1 MANKTSYDIKMSRQL
16 LTFLQDTEQA
26 DANRFTKLDA
36 YIHLLESAADE
47 SGEVKISGESMPLS
61 KGQLVT
67 SFSELAEVW
76 NWHRGNVRMFIQSLL
91 DLGALTTERISKKLI
106 ITLPILFEGEASPVR
121 LLDREERGLLRF
133 ILGIA
138 SVDEFF
144 DFFDRAMNEAES
156 SLSESPSDTEI
167 PERSAIAVGNRLRKL
182 LDHLVLH
189 ASDFA
194 SGTPEL
200 HEALHH
206 MFAVECNCD
215 LMLFFSLLSFGGIS
229 NIMESTGD
237 TTPVQLSD
245 EARNDLRIIVRHY
258 SKWLGHE
265 KSSAEPDIHQGS
277 D

>member
-26 DANRFTKLDA
+26 DANRFSKLDA
-36 YIHLLESAADE
+36 FIHLLESAADE
-47 SGEVKISGESMPLS
+47 SGEVKISGDSLPLS
-61 KGQLVT
+61 KGQLVS

-76 NWHRGNVRMFIQSLL
+76 NWHRGNVRMFIQSLIN
-91 DLGALTTERISKKLI
+91 LGAVTTERVSKKLI
-106 ITLPILFEGEASPVR
+106 ITLPLLFEGEASPVR

-133 ILGIA
+133 ILGIS

-144 DFFDRAMNEAES
+144 DFFDEAMNEAES
-156 SLSESPSDTEI
+156 SLSESSSDTEI
-167 PERSAIAVGNRLRKL
+167 PERTAVAIGNRLRKL

-189 ASDFA
+189 TSDFA

-206 MFAVECNCD
+206 LFAIECNCD
-215 LMLFFSLLSFGGIS
+215 LMLFFSLLSFGSIA
-229 NIMESTGD
+229 NIMKSSGAN
-237 TTPVQLSD
+237 TPIQFSD
-245 EARNDLRIIVRHY
+245 EARNDLRIIVAHY
-258 SKWLGHE
+258 AEWLGRE
-265 KSSAEPDIHQGS
+265 KSPEASGISPSS

>member
-26 DANRFTKLDA
+26 DANRFTKFDA
-36 YIHLLESAADE
+36 FIHLLESAADE
-47 SGEVKISGESMPLS
+47 SGEVKISGDSMPLS
-61 KGQLVT
+61 KGQLVS

-76 NWHRGNVRMFIQSLL
+76 NWHRGNVRMFIQSLIN
-91 DLGALTTERISKKLI
+91 LGAVTTERVSKKLI
-106 ITLPILFEGEASPVR
+106 ITLPLLFKGETSPVR

-133 ILGIA
+133 ILGIS

-167 PERSAIAVGNRLRKL
+167 PERSAMAIGNRLRKI

-194 SGTPEL
+194 TGTPEL

-215 LMLFFSLLSFGGIS
+215 LMLFFSLLSFGGLS
-229 NIMESTGD
+229 NIMESSGD

-265 KSSAEPDIHQGS
+265 KSSAAPDIHQGS

>member
-36 YIHLLESAADE
+36 FIHLLESAADE
-47 SGEVKISGESMPLS
+47 SGEVKISGDSMPLS
-61 KGQLVT
+61 KGQLVS

-76 NWHRGNVRMFIQSLL
+76 NWHRGNVRMFIQSLIN
-91 DLGALTTERISKKLI
+91 LGAVTTERVSKKLI
-106 ITLPILFEGEASPVR
+106 ITLPLLFEGEASPVR

-133 ILGIA
+133 ILGIS

-144 DFFDRAMNEAES
+144 DFFERAMNEAES

-167 PERSAIAVGNRLRKL
+167 PERSAMAIGNRLRKI
-182 LDHLVLH
+182 LDHFVLH

-194 SGTPEL
+194 TGTPEL

-245 EARNDLRIIVRHY
+245 EARNNLRIIVRHY
-258 SKWLGHE
+258 SKWFRHE
-265 KSSAEPDIHQGS
+265 KSSAEPDIPPGS